1 MKNKKKPYSE
11 SEKLQD
17 ELEPIWW
24 LSTEHDESDDIE
36 DAKKTVEKHK
46 NKKEDHPPRF
56 DGEEEKFVQD
66 FLEDKEL
73 ADNLQKI
80 SNHKKK

>member
-1 MKNKKKPYSE
+1 MENKKKPYSE

-17 ELEPIWW
+17 ELEPIYW

-36 DAKKTVEKHK
+36 DAKKTIEER
-46 NKKEDHPPRF
+46 KK
-56 DGEEEKFVQD
+56 EEEKFVKD
-66 FLEDKEL
+66 FLKDKEL

-80 SNHKKK
+80 SNNKKK